1 MPMSHDAFNF
11 SALPPEFSPLPPE
24 INSAPMYSGA
34 GSAPLNSAA
43 ADEVSAAMAALFAAH
58 GQDYQATT
66 AQAEVFHD
74 QFVHLLSSSHYG
86 LLV

>member
-1 MPMSHDAFNF
+1 MPMSHDAFDF
-11 SALPPEFSPLPPE
+11 SALPPE

-34 GSAPLNSAA
+34 GSAPLHSGA
-43 ADEVSAAMAALFAAH
+43 ADEVSAAIAALFAAH
-58 GQDYQATT
+58 GQEYQAMT

-74 QFVHLLSSSHYG
+74 QVVDLLSSSHYG